1 MGEQFKVNNHLS
13 FGMTNFYKE
22 NKQWILGITVN
33 KEEQS
38 YASSSLYKDIALKS
52 NKYEFNL
59 WLLFIGL
66 HMSVK
71 GKKNK

>member
-1 MGEQFKVNNHLS
+1 MGEQLKINKYLS
-13 FGMTNFYKE
+13 FGMTNFYRE

-38 YASSSLYKDIALKS
+38 FASSSLYKDIAFKS

-66 HMSVK
+66 HMSIK
-71 GKKNK
+71 GKSRR